1 MLSQI
6 IYWFSLSKLSHTP
19 SLTLALPFSHQE
31 PKLRHSNSAPKQAI
45 AEEWVNFFCPYCF
58 SSRSTLSGQMSGRAA
73 DEKTTVNALTLLTLP
88 LTHNQPSRT
97 CGHIVR
103 DDPVPAAASPNQAMN
118 SSSFEMDDSFPSG
131 KLTMLH
137 LTAGRV
143 GGLFSRRAVVGLTNS
158 GARMSSHH
166 VYRLKFN
173 HTYPEMKKPS
183 HEWKTVIGGMFIF
196 FGITGLV
203 VFWQGHYVYP
213 PQPHTFGE
221 EWQAKQIQRMLDMR
235 VNPIEGFSA
244 KWDYKNKQ
252 WK

>member
-1 MLSQI
+1 MVVRVLNLNQML
-6 IYWFSLSKLSHTP
+6 
-19 SLTLALPFSHQE
+19 
-31 PKLRHSNSAPKQAI
+31 R
-45 AEEWVNFFCPYCF
+45 
-58 SSRSTLSGQMSGRAA
+58 
-73 DEKTTVNALTLLTLP
+73 
-88 LTHNQPSRT
+88 
-97 CGHIVR
+97 
-103 DDPVPAAASPNQAMN
+103 
-118 SSSFEMDDSFPSG
+118 
-131 KLTMLH
+131 

-143 GGLFSRRAVVGLTNS
+143 GCLLSRRAVVGMTNS
-158 GARMSSHH
+158 GARMSSHSH
-166 VYRLKFN
+166 HEVSDQVDMSQPMYWDRLDTPLPDRAWIDVLDSKDKSLKQKEKGPWTALSKEEKIALYRLKFN

>member
-1 MLSQI
+1 MAVRVLN
-6 IYWFSLSKLSHTP
+6 L
-19 SLTLALPFSHQE
+19 
-31 PKLRHSNSAPKQAI
+31 
-45 AEEWVNFFCPYCF
+45 
-58 SSRSTLSGQMSGRAA
+58 
-73 DEKTTVNALTLLTLP
+73 
-88 LTHNQPSRT
+88 NQ
-97 CGHIVR
+97 
-103 DDPVPAAASPNQAMN
+103 
-118 SSSFEMDDSFPSG
+118 
-131 KLTMLH
+131 MLH
-137 LTAGRV
+137 LTVGRL
-143 GGLFSRRAVVGLTNS
+143 GCLLSRRAVVALTNS
-158 GARMSSHH
+158 CARMSSHSH
-166 VYRLKFN
+166 HEVSDQVDMSQPMYWDRLDTPLPDRAWIDVLDSKDKSLKQKEKGPWTALSKEEKIALYRLKFN

-221 EWQAKQIQRMLDMR
+221 EWQAKQVQRMLDMR